1 MHCHVC
7 KKISKI
13 AFCYYDRKSVKLR
26 SVIMTGKENMRSA
39 GSGSENMFTLHKLS
53 LHATLCVALRT
64 AN

>member
-13 AFCYYDRKSVKLR
+13 AFCYYDS
-26 SVIMTGKENMRSA
+26 MTGKENMRSA